1 MNTTLEEMVKMGV
14 HFGHKKKKWNP
25 KMAPY
30 IYTEKNGIHII
41 DLVQSYFFLKNISK
55 FLTNQAAQGKTFL
68 FVGTKKQTGRLIA
81 KSALNCNSF
90 YVNQRWLGGI
100 LTNWKTIKTSILKLN
115 TLEKTDFYNFS
126 KKEGASL
133 KKEKEK
139 LQKYLGGLRTMKTRP
154 DIVIIVGQQE
164 ELNAVYE
171 CQKLGLR
178 SITILDTDCDPTLAD
193 LFVPGNDDSLAS
205 LQLLLNE
212 FVIAIKKGQK
222 KYYLKKKN

>member
-115 TLEKTDFYNFS
+115 TLEKMDISNCS
-126 KKEGASL
+126 KKEGAAL
-133 KKEKEK
+133 KKETEK

-154 DIVIIVGQQE
+154 DIVIIVGQKD

>member
-68 FVGTKKQTGRLIA
+68 FVGTKKQIGRLIA

-115 TLEKTDFYNFS
+115 SLEKIDLTKYS
-126 KKEGASL
+126 KKEGAAL

-154 DIVIIVGQQE
+154 DIVIIVGQRE

-178 SITILDTDCDPTLAD
+178 NITILDTDCDPTLAD

-222 KYYLKKKN
+222 KYFFKKN